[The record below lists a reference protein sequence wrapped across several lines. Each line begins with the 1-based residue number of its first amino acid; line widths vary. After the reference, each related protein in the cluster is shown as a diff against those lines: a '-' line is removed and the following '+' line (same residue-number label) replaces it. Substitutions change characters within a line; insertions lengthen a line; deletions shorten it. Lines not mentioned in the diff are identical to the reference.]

1 MNHVAYHHIA
11 PRNLAHRAVA
21 EHLHGLIV
29 VDAVE
34 HGKFL
39 LGLVFKNE
47 CKPCGEKNG
56 HDDTHRLEED
66 FGAFSEAEIL
76 IEGYSYGYHA
86 CQNKYLDE
94 GIAEFGEKKSEQ
106 RFAGR
111 GSEHVGSVTRTAFGS
126 LRRGKSLEFRCM
138 VSG

>member
-21 EHLHGLIV
+21 EHLHGLVV

-34 HGKFL
+34 YGKFL

-47 CKPCGEKNG
+47 CKPRGEKNG